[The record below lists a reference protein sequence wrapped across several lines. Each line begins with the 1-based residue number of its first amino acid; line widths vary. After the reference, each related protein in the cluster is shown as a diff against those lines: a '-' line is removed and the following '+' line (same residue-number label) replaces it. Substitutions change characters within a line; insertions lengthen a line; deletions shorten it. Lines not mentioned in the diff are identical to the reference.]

1 MAKLKE
7 EPVPLKL
14 TIRTMDFDSCDESL
28 HASFWRDSPRASLG
42 NSDVCFAVNA
52 PLDYTAADTH
62 SAVVFFLDPLPVD
75 RKLPK
80 NGYQV
85 IYQATDATSD
95 FRAWAEAVM
104 PYLREALLGSG
115 MVCTD
120 FADFVS
126 VLVEST
132 SRRLR
137 CELISYDHHS
147 EIPAAK
153 LDGLRFKTI
162 FANLFGRDD
171 LSLAM
176 YIELSEALPNF
187 NPHLAFY
194 KLGLKFYPCEPPMLL
209 LLGQPEADTSA
220 SLARKTIDPASF

>member
-7 EPVPLKL
+7 EPVSLSL
-14 TIRTMDFDSCDESL
+14 TIRTMDFDACGESL
-28 HASFWRDSPRASLG
+28 HTTFWRDAPKASLG

-62 SAVVFFLDPLPVD
+62 SEVVFFLDPLPVD

-85 IYQATDATSD
+85 IYQAGDAASD

-115 MVCTD
+115 MICTD
-120 FADFVS
+120 YADFVS
-126 VLVEST
+126 VLAEST

-137 CELISYDHHS
+137 CELISYDHPS
-147 EIPAAK
+147 QLPAAK
-153 LDGLRFKTI
+153 LDGLSFKTV
-162 FANLFGRDD
+162 FANLFGRAD

-176 YIELSEALPNF
+176 YIELDEALPNF
-187 NPHLAFY
+187 NPHLVFY

-209 LLGQPEADTSA
+209 LLGEPETDISA
-220 SLARKTIDPASF
+220 SLACKTIDPAGF